1 MVTEEEIF
9 MSRALDQAHA
19 AGRRGEVPIGALV
32 VQADTGEI
40 LAEAGN
46 SPIAQHDPTAHAE
59 ILALR
64 AACRH
69 VANYRLNQCHLY
81 VTLEPCAMCAT
92 AISFARI
99 ARLIFGAE
107 DEKGGAVVHGPRLF
121 DQVTCHYRPDV
132 LGGIMAEPAGQLLKD
147 FFAARRA

>member
-32 VQADTGEI
+32 VQADTG
-40 LAEAGN
+40 
-46 SPIAQHDPTAHAE
+46 E